1 MKLISWNVNGLRAV
15 LRKGF
20 INWLKTAKPDILC
33 VQESRAFPEQVDQVW
48 PRGYQLH
55 WNPAEK
61 KGYSGVLTFTKES
74 PKKIIRGIGKTE
86 HNCEGRVLTMEFEEY
101 FVVNAYVPNAQRGLA
116 RLPFRQKWDRDF
128 LAYLKRLK
136 RRKPVIFCGDFNVA
150 HTEIDLT
157 NPKANKN
164 THGFT
169 AEERAAF
176 DAYVKAGFV
185 DTFREFESD
194 GGHYTWWSNM
204 HNARARNIGWRLDYV
219 MVSGN
224 LRPRLKS
231 ASILTHVMG
240 SDHCPVSIELK

>member
-1 MKLISWNVNGLRAV
+1 VKLISWNVNGLRAV

-20 INWLKTAKPDILC
+20 MDWLKKAKPDILC

-48 PRGYQLH
+48 PRGYQMH

-61 KGYSGVLTFTKES
+61 KGYSGVLTFTKS
-74 PKKIIRGIGKTE
+74 TPKKIIRGIGRAE
-86 HNCEGRVLTMEFEEY
+86 HNREGRVLTTEFEDY
-101 FVVNAYVPNAQRGLA
+101 FVVNAYVPNAQRSLA

-128 LAYLKRLK
+128 LAYLKKLK
-136 RRKPVIFCGDFNVA
+136 RRKPVVFCGDFNVA
-150 HTEIDLT
+150 HTEIDLA

-169 AEERAAF
+169 PEERAGF
-176 DAYVKAGFV
+176 GAYVKAGFV
-185 DTFREFESD
+185 DTFREFEPG

-219 MVSGN
+219 LVSED

-231 ASILTHVMG
+231 ASILTQVMG

>member
-20 INWLKTAKPDILC
+20 IDWLKKAKPDILC
-33 VQESRAFPEQVDQVW
+33 LQESRAFPEQVDQVW
-48 PRGYQLH
+48 PRSYQLH

-61 KGYSGVLTFTKES
+61 KGYSGVLTFTKAS
-74 PKKIIRGIGKTE
+74 PKKITRGIGKAE
-86 HNCEGRVLTMEFEEY
+86 HNCEGRVLTTEFEEY

-128 LAYLKRLK
+128 LAYLKKLK

-150 HTEIDLT
+150 HTEIDLA

-169 AEERAAF
+169 AEERAGF
-176 DAYVKAGFV
+176 GAYVKAGFV
-185 DTFREFESD
+185 DTFREFKPG

-219 MVSGN
+219 MVSED
-224 LRPRLKS
+224 LRSRLKK
-231 ASILTHVMG
+231 ASILTRVMG

>member
-20 INWLKTAKPDILC
+20 IDWLKKAKPDILC
-33 VQESRAFPEQVDQVW
+33 VQESRAFPEQVDQAW
-48 PRGYQLH
+48 PRGYKLH

-74 PKKIIRGIGKTE
+74 PKKVIRGIGKAE
-86 HNCEGRVLTMEFEEY
+86 HNCEGRVLTTEFEEY
-101 FVVNAYVPNAQRGLA
+101 FVVNAYVPNAQRSLA
-116 RLPFRQKWDRDF
+116 RLPFRQKWDLDF
-128 LAYLKRLK
+128 LAYLKKLK
-136 RRKPVIFCGDFNVA
+136 RRKPVVFCGDFNVA
-150 HTEIDLT
+150 HTEIDLA

-169 AEERAAF
+169 PEERAGF
-176 DAYVKAGFV
+176 GAYVKAGFV
-185 DTFREFESD
+185 DAFREFESG

-219 MVSGN
+219 MISKN
-224 LRPRLKS
+224 LRLRLKK
-231 ASILTHVMG
+231 ASILTQVMG